1 MDLLKSLP
9 YAIAAYTVIS
19 IVLTSYIG
27 SLLIRSSNAM
37 REIERLEK
45 LRDSTKSVD
54 NENGDDLNE

>member
-9 YAIAAYTVIS
+9 YAIAAYSVIS

-37 REIERLEK
+37 WEIERLEK
-45 LRDSTKSVD
+45 LPDSTKTVD

>member
-1 MDLLKSLP
+1 MDLMKSLP

-37 REIERLEK
+37 REIERLEN
-45 LRDSTKSVD
+45 LPDSKKSVD
-54 NENGDDLNE
+54 DENGDDLNE

>member
-9 YAIAAYTVIS
+9 YAIAAYTVIG

-45 LRDSTKSVD
+45 LPDSTKSAD
-54 NENGDDLNE
+54 NGNGDDLNE

>member
-19 IVLTSYIG
+19 VVLTSYIG

-45 LRDSTKSVD
+45 LPDSTKSVA
-54 NENGDDLNE
+54 NENGDDLIE

>member
-1 MDLLKSLP
+1 MDLMKSLP

-45 LRDSTKSVD
+45 LPESTKSAD
-54 NENGDDLNE
+54 NGNGDDFNE